1 MMPCRLGTPPLT
13 FSEDR
18 RYANMLITF
27 DTGLRTF
34 SSTKSCPQAPSE
46 ELPSGLVCLGP
57 SELEPEALRRPSFR
71 FLVNIT
77 NIQHQQQCWLLRL
90 QRHYLVSTT

>member
-46 ELPSGLVCLGP
+46 ELPFWVSVP
-57 SELEPEALRRPSFR
+57 WPFR
-71 FLVNIT
+71 VGA
-77 NIQHQQQCWLLRL
+77 
-90 QRHYLVSTT
+90 